1 MKEDISLDQRQS
13 EVIDFLRFPLIVLV
27 VYVHML
33 PFQQQPISSELK
45 IYNAYVI
52 ISELISH
59 HIGRIAVPA
68 FFLFSGYFFFLK
80 ISSWNTKV
88 YTDRLKNRYRTL
100 LIPYISWSLIMIAAI
115 VLKNYA
121 FVSSGLPF
129 NDGYQQVTQLS
140 IYEML
145 WGMPINYPLWYVRD
159 LIVMVVLTPLFY
171 YFFRFLKFWG
181 LLLLLCFY
189 LSLFESGLPGLS
201 STAIFFF
208 GAGAYFG
215 LSKQNMLQLSLRYET
230 VTLCLTIITLGIATY
245 YTAMPQNEWWIRL
258 FAISAASSLLA
269 IGNKMLELNRLR
281 KLVLLYAEAAFF
293 IYVSHI
299 IYILGWFKGAL
310 QKSLSFMPDIW
321 LIIGY
326 FLMPLTCISLIIMI
340 YYIVKKFLPKTLI
353 FVTGNR
359 AN

>member
-13 EVIDFLRFPLIVLV
+13 EVIAFLRFPLIVLV
-27 VYVHML
+27 VFVHML
-33 PFQQQPISSELK
+33 PFQQQPISSEFT
-45 IYNAYVI
+45 IQNAYVV

-59 HIGRIAVPA
+59 HIGRIAVPS

-80 ISSWNTKV
+80 ISSWNMKV
-88 YTDRLKNRYRTL
+88 YMDRLKNRYGTL
-100 LIPYISWSLIMIAAI
+100 LIPYISWNLIMIGAI
-115 VLKNYA
+115 LLKNYA
-121 FVSSGLPF
+121 FISIGLPID
-129 NDGYQQVTQLS
+129 DGYRQVSHQS

-159 LIVMVVLTPLFY
+159 LIVMVILTPLFY

-189 LSLFESGLPGLS
+189 LSLLESGVPGLS

-208 GAGAYFG
+208 GAGSYLG
-215 LSKQNMLQLSLRYET
+215 LFKQNMLKLSLRYGT
-230 VTLCLTIITLGIATY
+230 VTLCLAIITLCIATY

-269 IGNKMLELNRLR
+269 IGNKMLQLNRLR
-281 KLVLLYAEAAFF
+281 KPVLLYAEAAFF

-340 YYIVKKFLPKTLI
+340 YYVIKKNLPKTLN